1 MLNCAVLNSV
11 LSTIEHSANKYSAK
25 LYLVHYLAQ
34 PNLARTKYVLSK
46 INDWRSLFNSFI
58 VSFVGIIIY

>member
-34 PNLARTKYVLSK
+34 PNLARTKYVLK
-46 INDWRSLFNSFI
+46 APAFMTGNDLRAFLGCF
-58 VSFVGIIIY
+58 

>member
-1 MLNCAVLNSV
+1 MLNWAVLNSV

-34 PNLARTKYVLSK
+34 PNLARNKYVLNVFCTKYVLSTYCVK
-46 INDWRSLFNSFI
+46 
-58 VSFVGIIIY
+58 